1 MVKRS
6 GTPTTRRKFIGDSLG
21 VLGAGSVLGLLLAA
35 NARVAEALPAWA
47 LRPPG
52 ALPEADFAA
61 ACLRCGLCVQ
71 ACPYDILHLAGL
83 GDGVTPGTPY
93 FVARQRACE
102 MCVDIP
108 CAVACPTDALTA
120 PAPGIAAA
128 RMGLARMT
136 GPDTCYSINGT
147 AQCGACYL
155 ACPVKDAAIT
165 MERRSAGGRVYFEP
179 TVNAAHCTGC
189 GKCEAACVTEEA
201 SIKVLPL
208 ALARQDRLGPLP
220 RRAG

>member
-1 MVKRS
+1 MS
-6 GTPTTRRKFIGDSLG
+6 TAGRRQFIGQC
-21 VLGAGSVLGLLLAA
+21 VGLLGSGGIMAALLATA
-35 NARVAEALPAWA
+35 TRLAEALPAWA

-52 ALPEADFAA
+52 ALPEDDFSA
-61 ACLRCGLCVQ
+61 ACLRCGLCVR
-71 ACPYDILHLAGL
+71 ACPFDILHLAHID
-83 GDGVTPGTPY
+83 DGVTPGTPY

-108 CAVACPTDALTA
+108 CAVSCPTDALTVPKA
-120 PAPGIAAA
+120 GIGAA

-155 ACPVKDAAIT
+155 ACPIKDAAIT
-165 MERRSAGGRVYFEP
+165 MAPRRAGARLYFEP

-189 GKCEAACVTEEA
+189 GKCEQACVTREA
-201 SIKVLPL
+201 SIKVLPID
-208 ALARQDRLGPLP
+208 LARHDRHGVP
-220 RRAG
+220 RRGAG

>member
-1 MVKRS
+1 MN
-6 GTPTTRRKFIGDSLG
+6 
-21 VLGAGSVLGLLLAA
+21 AGSRRQFLGQCASLLGSGSVMAALLATA
-35 NARVAEALPAWA
+35 TRQAEALPAWA

-52 ALPEADFAA
+52 ALAEEDFSA

-71 ACPYDILHLAGL
+71 ACPFDILHLARL
-83 GDGVTPGTPY
+83 GDEITLGTPY

-120 PAPGIAAA
+120 PAQGIAAA

-179 TVNAAHCTGC
+179 TVNAANCTGC
-189 GKCEAACVTEEA
+189 GKCEEACVTQEA

-208 ALARQDRLGPLP
+208 ALARHDRAGPLP
-220 RRAG
+220 RRGA